1 MWCGV
6 VWCGMVWCG
15 VVWCGVVW
23 CGVVWC
29 GVVWFGVVWC
39 GVVLCVTHEQ
49 STVCCQDDSAPLSF
63 HQACGESGT
72 YFLQKGAYS
81 PIA

>member
-6 VWCGMVWCG
+6 VLCDVVWSG

-29 GVVWFGVVWC
+29 GMVWC
-39 GVVLCVTHEQ
+39 GVVVK
-49 STVCCQDDSAPLSF
+49 PMSF
-63 HQACGESGT
+63 GCGSELLKKSLKIIL
-72 YFLQKGAYS
+72 F
-81 PIA
+81 